1 MAQMPKIPP
10 PESDGSLAD
19 VPVIP
24 VPPASGQ
31 PRVDWWDALEAALQ
45 IDLLQVRLG
54 LRGDGLTPAQVE
66 LEMLY
71 AYRPRLLAWAGAICD
86 AFAAE
91 LIWLASA

>member
-1 MAQMPKIPP
+1 MAHPDTVPPK
-10 PESDGSLAD
+10 SDRNLAD
-19 VPVIP
+19 VPALP

-54 LRGDGLTPAQVE
+54 LRADGLSAAAVE
-66 LEMLY
+66 DEMLHG
-71 AYRPRLLAWAGAICD
+71 YRPRLLAWAGAICD